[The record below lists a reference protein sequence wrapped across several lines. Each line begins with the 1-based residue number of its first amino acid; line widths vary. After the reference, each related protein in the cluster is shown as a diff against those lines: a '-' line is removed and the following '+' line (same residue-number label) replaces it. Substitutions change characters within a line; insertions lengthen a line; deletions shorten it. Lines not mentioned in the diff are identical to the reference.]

1 MRFAVRF
8 GIVSTLG
15 AVLCM
20 SSFGTRIA
28 TRPSSG
34 YGDPLSITVVDGQ
47 GNPLMLTSG
56 GFTQTVVCGG
66 GNTMPLTPNTA
77 CAVDPN
83 NMMGT
88 AGFFDLLVNVPSLSA
103 GTLIN
108 FNLDGTAFNS
118 TAQEYGLLTVC
129 DSGNLGA
136 LCTTSAALEADA
148 NCVNSIFNGWGGSGA
163 ALSLT
168 VPSCATNGF
177 SVVFDETK
185 PSFAT
190 ISTSSPVGTP
200 EPRTIVLLG
209 AGLLAFAFL
218 YKKN

>member
-8 GIVSTLG
+8 GIVSALG

-34 YGDPLSITVVDGQ
+34 YGDPTSISVVNGQ
-47 GNPLMLTSG
+47 LMSG

-66 GNTMPLTPNTA
+66 GNTMPATPNTE
-77 CAVDPN
+77 CLLDPN
-83 NMMGT
+83 NPMGT

-103 GTLIN
+103 GTLIS

-118 TAQEYGLLTVC
+118 TVQDYGLLTAC
-129 DSGNLGA
+129 DSGNLGG
-136 LCTTSAALEADA
+136 LCTTTSGLEADA

-218 YKKN
+218 YKKS